1 MPAPAPENGQR
12 IYLRGGHEGDP
23 LAFSLRWFVPNG
35 FDAGGASEM
44 ESIAIGKAELT
55 SCLTLL
61 GVSALAVMVGDV
73 IDGTPVF
80 ETRAC
85 TAVNAAEHISRE
97 VQRTRGIA
105 YSQTVYVDASPEEV
119 YRRLRLWSSARERW
133 SR

>member
-1 MPAPAPENGQR
+1 MPAAGPENGQR
-12 IYLRGGHEGDP
+12 IYLRGGHDGDA
-23 LAFSLRWFVPNG
+23 LSFSIRWFVPAG
-35 FDAGGASEM
+35 FDAGGPSEM
-44 ESIAIGKAELT
+44 QSVAIGKAELA

-80 ETRAC
+80 ETRPC
-85 TAVNAAEHISRE
+85 TAVNAAEHIVRE

-105 YSQTVYVDASPEEV
+105 YSQTVYVDATPEEV